1 MLVES
6 SYHPSQIIEA
16 NQIAIYTLSKYNIN
30 KGDKSDLK
38 TICDELK
45 INVNF
50 IIDLIHQTDLSRVK
64 VLDTFR
70 YYDLLV
76 LIDYLEKS
84 HVFYK
89 NKVLPKIEQFI
100 NHLMLLYNN
109 NNNKLLSLAK
119 DLFKRFEMSLI
130 EHFYFEEKNLF
141 VYAKYLYHLNK
152 STFNRY
158 QVMNYVNLFSLEEF
172 QDAHPKTEKDLD
184 LLERTLTELEVFS
197 SDELVYNDLMN
208 TIKGFKRDLELH
220 AIIEDFVLISK
231 VSEMRQK
238 I

>member
-50 IIDLIHQTDLSRVK
+50 IIDLIHQSDLSRVK

-84 HVFYK
+84 HIFYK
-89 NKVLPKIEQFI
+89 NKLLPKIEQYI
-100 NHLMLLYNN
+100 NHIVLLSNN
-109 NNNKLLSLAK
+109 ENKLLSLVK
-119 DLFKRFEMSLI
+119 DVFKRFEMSLI
-130 EHFYFEEKNLF
+130 EHFYVEEKNLF

-184 LLERTLTELEVFS
+184 LLERALTELEVFL
-197 SDELVYNDLMN
+197 SDKLVYNALIN
-208 TIKGFKRDLELH
+208 TIKDFKRDLELH

-231 VSEMRQK
+231 VSDMRQK